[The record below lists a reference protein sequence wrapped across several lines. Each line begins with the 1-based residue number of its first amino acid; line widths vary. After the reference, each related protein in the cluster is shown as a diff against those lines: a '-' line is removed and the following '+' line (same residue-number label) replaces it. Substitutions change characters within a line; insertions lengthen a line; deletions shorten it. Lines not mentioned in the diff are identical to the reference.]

1 MTSVPFLE
9 LFQTIP
15 FSTFFILGLSL
26 ALGLVTALVQ
36 RRFVNMTKV
45 RGVRGQMN
53 TLRKEMWEARKKGDK
68 KSYAKLQKKQQA
80 LMKESSH
87 VMGQQS
93 KVMMMTSFPF
103 LALFWVLN
111 LFFTQNLIDAD
122 GMTRSVAVVV
132 AYSPIP
138 LPYGPLDH
146 VSMNLLKIP
155 AEFAGKAL
163 PFWVWYFLSA
173 LAVNMPINRIFRTYG

>member
-9 LFQTIP
+9 SLQTIP
-15 FSTFFILGLSL
+15 ASTFLILALSFLLGLT
-26 ALGLVTALVQ
+26 TATVQ
-36 RRFVNMTKV
+36 RRFVNMEKV
-45 RGVRGQMN
+45 RAVRTQMN

-68 KSYAKLQKKQQA
+68 KNYAKLQKKQKV
-80 LMKESSH
+80 LMKDSSQ

-111 LFFTQNLIDAD
+111 LFFTTNID
-122 GMTRSVAVVV
+122 GNSVAVVV

-138 LPYGPLDH
+138 LPYGPLDQL
-146 VSMNLLKIP
+146 SMDLLKIP

-163 PFWVWYFLSA
+163 PFWAWYFLSA
-173 LAVNMPINRIFRTYG
+173 LAVNMPINRIYRTYG